1 MIDEPTRVTLTTST
15 LIDHIATSKPE
26 NVVASGV
33 LKITFSDHYLV
44 YVTRKFMGSIKQQR
58 KTISTRK
65 MKNFNSENFLSD
77 LEQINW
83 DSIVS
88 SSKSINEAVNKW
100 SYLLSLVIEKHAPLT
115 EFKVSDKFSPWL
127 NKEFKDL
134 ARTRDKLKVAAI
146 KKNSSVLMATYRQVR
161 NRVNNLNKRL
171 KREYFSEKIAFD
183 KGNLKATWKTL
194 NLLSNKRSKTTN
206 VESLTVEGEVINENA
221 EIASSMNEFFCT
233 VGRNLSV
240 KIPQHPNPLLSEEYK
255 INESDEQPA
264 EFTFHAV
271 DTVTI
276 HRALCK
282 MKKSFGFG
290 SDGIA
295 SNFLKIAYPVI
306 SNSICDIFN
315 FSIFSGSFP
324 DSWKIARVAPIFK
337 GGQRDDRSNYRP
349 ISVLPVVSRLFEKLI
364 YDQLYHYLDK
374 NRYLVSH
381 QSGFRSLHSVV
392 TCLLKATNDW
402 YLDIDRGKYTA
413 MIFIDL
419 KKAFDT
425 VDHQILLDKMQF
437 YGITGLAHKWF
448 SSYLDHRRQY
458 CKVNGTAS
466 SIENIDVGVPQG
478 SCLGPLLFLLY
489 INDLPFALKK
499 AKATMYADDTAIS
512 YSSDRREE
520 LDLVINAELS
530 YIEKWLQG
538 NKLSLNIVK
547 TQAMVIGSRPKLSKL
562 KSDLGTLPSFE
573 IGGLDIDLVN
583 KTKYLG
589 VMIDNCLSWDSQIRA
604 VNQKVSRA
612 IGLLKYARNFVETD
626 TMANLYRSIIE
637 PHLSYCCSV
646 WGSCGTTKLNVL
658 QKLQNKVARIVTRSP
673 FDASAAPLLKRLGWP
688 SVQDLI
694 DKETSS
700 MVYKSLNSLAP
711 QYLSDLFVRLSEL
724 HPRELRNSGTDLA
737 IPLLRTA
744 NGQKSFSYRG
754 ASLWNSLDLDKK
766 EAPSINAFRSKFKTK

>member
-1 MIDEPTRVTLTTST
+1 ML
-15 LIDHIATSKPE
+15 
-26 NVVASGV
+26 
-33 LKITFSDHYLV
+33 
-44 YVTRKFMGSIKQQR
+44 
-58 KTISTRK
+58 
-65 MKNFNSENFLSD
+65 
-77 LEQINW
+77 
-83 DSIVS
+83 VS
-88 SSKSINEAVNKW
+88 SIFERSSIQ
-100 SYLLSLVIEKHAPLT
+100 SY
-115 EFKVSDKFSPWL
+115 
-127 NKEFKDL
+127 
-134 ARTRDKLKVAAI
+134 
-146 KKNSSVLMATYRQVR
+146 
-161 NRVNNLNKRL
+161 
-171 KREYFSEKIAFD
+171 
-183 KGNLKATWKTL
+183 
-194 NLLSNKRSKTTN
+194 
-206 VESLTVEGEVINENA
+206 
-221 EIASSMNEFFCT
+221 EFFCT

-374 NRYLVSH
+374 NRYLGSH

-437 YGITGLAHKWF
+437 YGIT
-448 SSYLDHRRQY
+448 
-458 CKVNGTAS
+458 
-466 SIENIDVGVPQG
+466 E
-478 SCLGPLLFLLY
+478 
-489 INDLPFALKK
+489 
-499 AKATMYADDTAIS
+499 
-512 YSSDRREE
+512 
-520 LDLVINAELS
+520 
-530 YIEKWLQG
+530 
-538 NKLSLNIVK
+538 
-547 TQAMVIGSRPKLSKL
+547 
-562 KSDLGTLPSFE
+562 
-573 IGGLDIDLVN
+573 
-583 KTKYLG
+583 
-589 VMIDNCLSWDSQIRA
+589 
-604 VNQKVSRA
+604 
-612 IGLLKYARNFVETD
+612 
-626 TMANLYRSIIE
+626 
-637 PHLSYCCSV
+637 
-646 WGSCGTTKLNVL
+646 
-658 QKLQNKVARIVTRSP
+658 
-673 FDASAAPLLKRLGWP
+673 
-688 SVQDLI
+688 
-694 DKETSS
+694 ETSS

-724 HPRELRNSGTDLA
+724 HSRELRNSGTDLA